1 MALYRYRAVAL
12 NGEQQQGQMQAQSA
26 QEVITYLQER
36 ELMVLEV
43 SDRAGWGA
51 WRQLGQKPAMTTTEL
66 LRWTEQLATLLAAGQ
81 TLDKALT
88 LLASQAQR
96 EPLQRL
102 IERLRE
108 RVKGGMALSAALRE
122 EHGIFPAL
130 YISLVQAGEAGG
142 QLDGCLLQLHGYLQR
157 AAGLK
162 AEVINALIYPCFL
175 LVGVLGSLVL
185 LLSYV
190 VPQFVPIFA
199 DLGVPVP
206 AITQAI
212 LLLGSGLSQY
222 GLIML
227 MTLTIGLWWLALRYR
242 QPATRLAWQAYWL
255 RQRGIGPFLQRLH
268 TARLART
275 LGTLLQSGVP
285 LVKALQLS
293 REVTGNLAL
302 QQAMS
307 DATERVKNG
316 ALLSSAL
323 AEAQLLPVLA
333 VQMMQVGEEAGQL
346 DAMLLKVAV
355 LFDTEVKHSIDRF
368 MAALTPCL
376 TIVMTL
382 LVALIMLS
390 IMLPLMNLTSG
401 L

>member
-12 NGEQQQGQMQAQSA
+12 NGEQQQGQMQAHSEQD
-26 QEVITYLQER
+26 VITYLQER

-88 LLASQAQR
+88 LLASQAR

-108 RVKGGMALSAALRE
+108 RVKGGMALSAALQE

-130 YISLVQAGEAGG
+130 YISLVQAGEASG
-142 QLDGCLLQLHGYLQR
+142 QLDDCLRQLHDYLQR

-190 VPQFVPIFA
+190 VPQFVPIFT
-199 DLGVPVP
+199 DLGVPIP

-212 LLLGSGLSQY
+212 LLLGSGLSDY
-222 GLIML
+222 GLIVLIFLAML
-227 MTLTIGLWWLALRYR
+227 FWLLALRYR

-255 RQRGIGPFLQRLH
+255 RQRGWGPLLQRIH

-275 LGTLLQSGVP
+275 LGTLLHSGVP
-285 LVKALQLS
+285 LVRALQLS
-293 REVTGNLAL
+293 REVTSNLAL

-307 DATERVKNG
+307 EATERVKNG

-323 AEAQLLPVLA
+323 AEAQLLPLLA

-346 DAMLLKVAV
+346 DEMLLKVAV